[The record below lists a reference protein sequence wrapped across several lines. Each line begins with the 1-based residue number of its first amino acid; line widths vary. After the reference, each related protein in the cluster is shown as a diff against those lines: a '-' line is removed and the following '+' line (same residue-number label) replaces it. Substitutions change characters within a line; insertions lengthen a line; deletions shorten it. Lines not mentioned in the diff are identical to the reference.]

1 MESLARSANRGSV
14 PTGYEIANSLKLE
27 ADNSEYMVR
36 TMTSTGNRKTFTLS
50 VWLKRTELKDGAG
63 SIYGHTFFVGGNAG
77 SGASV
82 HLRFSTSTTNSDSL
96 EFRIEGG
103 AANYTNKVFRD
114 TSAWYHIVFAVDTTQ
129 ATESNRIKLYVNG
142 VQETSFAAISYP
154 SQDTDTQNNFSQ
166 SSTYAQEIGAYNSAG
181 SYYGK
186 FCGYLAEYN
195 HVDGQQ
201 LAPTEFGETDDDS
214 GIWKPKEYT
223 GSYGT
228 NGFYLDFED
237 SSSLGA
243 DDSGNGNNFTLTN
256 IAAADQA
263 TDTPTNNFCTPLLI
277 QNYNS
282 TDSISHTEGGTKL
295 TTASGTGWRTNMASV
310 SLSSGKWY
318 FEAKHPG
325 TIDGDAIMTSIVP
338 TARFGSS
345 SYASF
350 YGGQLSGDGIGW
362 YWDSTRFRYDDG
374 STISPPTNTV
384 NSGDI
389 LGIALDMDNN
399 FVYSR
404 INGGAW
410 HNNGSADG
418 DPTSGSS
425 GTGGFAV
432 ADEPHMICTSMYQPS
447 RNFFVNYGG
456 YNAFPVSSAASDANG
471 RGVFEYAPPSG
482 YFAIC
487 TKNLAEFG

>member
-1 MESLARSANRGSV
+1 MADINLGVGGANSASGS
-14 PTGYEIANSLKLE
+14 YDIDNSLKFE
-27 ADNSEYMVR
+27 SDNTENLTR
-36 TMTSTGNRKTFTLS
+36 TPSSASNQKTWTWSGWVKYTEPNLSPQTL
-50 VWLKRTELKDGAG
+50 WAG
-63 SIYGHTFFVGGNAG
+63 GTG
-77 SGASV
+77 SGDGS
-82 HLRFSTSTTNSDSL
+82 FN
-96 EFRIEGG
+96 FRIDAGQITINTASTALREST
-103 AANYTNKVFRD
+103 ARFRD
-114 TSAWYHIVFAVDTTQ
+114 SSAWYHFVMVMDTTQ
-129 ATESNRIKLYVNG
+129 GTANDRIKVYVNG
-142 VQETSFAAISYP
+142 SQITDFSTTNNPSQNADMGVNSAQLHALGRRSNAADRYFSGYMAEVNFIDGTALTPTSF
-154 SQDTDTQNNFSQ
+154 
-166 SSTYAQEIGAYNSAG
+166 G
-181 SYYGK
+181 
-186 FCGYLAEYN
+186 EY
-195 HVDGQQ
+195 
-201 LAPTEFGETDDDS
+201 DDDS

-243 DDSGNGNNFTLTN
+243 DDSGNGNNFTLNN

-277 QNYNS
+277 QPFNS

-295 TTASGTGWRTNMASV
+295 TTASGTGWRTNMATM

-325 TIDGDAIMTSIVP
+325 TIDGDGIMTSIVP
-338 TARFGSS
+338 TARFGNSA
-345 SYASF
+345 YASF
-350 YGGQLSGDGIGW
+350 YGGQASGDGIGW

-374 STISPPTNTV
+374 SAISPPTNTV

-399 FVYSR
+399 YVYSR

-425 GTGGFAV
+425 GTGGFAI
-432 ADEPHMICTSMYQPS
+432 ADEPHMICTSMYTP
-447 RNFFVNYGG
+447 NKNIFVNYGG
-456 YNAFPVSSAASDANG
+456 YNAFPVSSAESDANG
-471 RGVFEYAPPSG
+471 YGTFEYAPPSG
-482 YFAIC
+482 YYAIC
-487 TKNLAEFG
+487 TKNLAEYG

>member
-1 MESLARSANRGSV
+1 MADINLGVGGANSASG
-14 PTGYEIANSLKLE
+14 GYEIANSLKFE
-27 ADNSEYMVR
+27 SDNSEYLSK
-36 TMTSTGNRKTFTLS
+36 TFASAGNRKAWTWS
-50 VWLKRTELKDGAG
+50 AWVKRTEL
-63 SIYGHTFFVGGNAG
+63 N
-77 SGASV
+77 
-82 HLRFSTSTTNSDSL
+82 STTTYQQLFSAGTGNPPRDVFFFDDDTDDTLCFFSYGGLFSSATL
-96 EFRIEGG
+96 GFR
-103 AANYTNKVFRD
+103 TNAFFRD
-114 TSAWYHIVFAVDTTQ
+114 TSAWYHIVLVLDTANST
-129 ATESNRIKLYVNG
+129 AADRLKLYVNG
-142 VQETSFAAISYP
+142 V
-154 SQDTDTQNNFSQ
+154 SQTFSTYNAPTQNADSLINSNTDHAIGRDESTNAQYFNGYMAEVNF
-166 SSTYAQEIGAYNSAG
+166 
-181 SYYGK
+181 
-186 FCGYLAEYN
+186 
-195 HVDGQQ
+195 VDGSA
-201 LAPTEFGETDDDS
+201 LAPTDFGEYDDDS

-243 DDSGNGNNFTLTN
+243 DDSGNSNNFTLNN

-277 QNYNS
+277 QPYNS

-295 TTASGTGWRTNMASV
+295 TTASGTGWRTNMATM

-338 TARFGSS
+338 TARFGNSA
-345 SYASF
+345 YASF
-350 YGGQLSGDGIGW
+350 YGGQSSGDGLGF

-374 STISPPTNTV
+374 STISPPTNSIS
-384 NSGDI
+384 SGDI
-389 LGIALDMDNN
+389 LSIALDMDNN
-399 FVYSR
+399 YVYSR

-410 HNNGSADG
+410 HNNGSANG

-432 ADEPHMICTSMYQPS
+432 ADEPHMICTSMYHPIK
-447 RNFFVNYGG
+447 NFFVNFGG

-471 RGVFEYAPPSG
+471 YGTFEYAPPSG
-482 YFAIC
+482 YYAIC
-487 TKNLAEFG
+487 SKNLAEYG